1 MTGLPNYPSWF
12 IISVLLLAGVGRV
25 FSAAWRMH
33 RGAQGSGNASLA
45 QTLFVCSLQSNFSKN
60 KPEYSGT
67 FRTSNYSITRVR
79 IFMNTIWITQLVQKL
94 LLFTIWV
101 TQLVQQLHPN
111 SAITLVNWG
120 NWVSRYPGLP
130 PVRPPCTPL
139 CPCASPPSQF
149 CPEFCPISPCLKR
162 PFLIPDVVSTAH
174 GY

>member
-1 MTGLPNYPSWF
+1 MKKSTRLSAVTGLPNYPSWF

-33 RGAQGSGNASLA
+33 RGAQGSGNAKLA

-111 SAITLVNWG
+111 SAITRVNWG
-120 NWVSRYPGLP
+120 NWVSRYPSLAETRMVSW
-130 PVRPPCTPL
+130 PV
-139 CPCASPPSQF
+139 PSGQKRSRMF
-149 CPEFCPISPCLKR
+149 CFQN
-162 PFLIPDVVSTAH
+162 
-174 GY
+174 